1 MLNTPH
7 NTIFSSG
14 EEHEE
19 FIAPGSSLRL
29 WLTGGLFTVVAAVI
43 LARVAWVQTQL
54 PADYLESLTTTTV
67 EDELLPARDGRIL
80 AESVVLAADVEHY
93 AVQIHYRWLQKSA
106 DPNWLKLQIRQRLSR
121 DERQDAELVAQITQ
135 KILDERQTM
144 VQAVAE
150 ATGLLPHELT
160 ARCER
165 IEQRVQKVSDS
176 VNRRLRSHSEEGR
189 AGTDSRDEDNDAW
202 FLLRWASAVRE
213 KLTTAPEREE
223 MPGIVVK
230 EEESWHAVLEHVDVG
245 VAATIGE
252 HPERFPGVR
261 VVASTERTYPE
272 NDLAVHIVGAR
283 TMRSPEEQNGEEQN
297 GEKGSREKSTRDI
310 SVDALRSGRFGVE
323 KSYNQRLTGIPGLRR
338 TVRDRRQR
346 IVSTEIA
353 RRPVSGRDVMLT
365 IDVELQKLAEQLLAE
380 SLGDAERKYLL
391 PAVEG
396 GADADAETLAPPEP
410 EHIPAGGCA
419 IVMEADSGRI
429 VAAASAP
436 DFDLT
441 MFTEG
446 TTAQWNAVNSDT
458 RRPFISRFT
467 GMALPPGST
476 FKIVT
481 AIAGLQTGALS
492 PSESF
497 ECQGFL
503 ADPDEHRC
511 LIYRLHGRGHGP
523 VNLRTAMA
531 QSCNVYFFDAAQRM
545 GIHPLAH
552 WTDLLQFGTAT
563 GIDLPYEKPG
573 TVPAIT
579 GNASAAS
586 NEAAQRRFQREALG
600 LAIGQ
605 SRLTVTPL
613 QMARLMAFVANN
625 GWLVTPHVA
634 SDDGV
639 ARQATELDDSP
650 YRVTRHRIPGVTDET
665 LVAVR
670 EGLLAAVEEPIGTGF
685 RTIRLKDVQIAGKTG
700 TAETSPGKPDHAW
713 FAGYAPAVNPRY
725 VVVVVL
731 EHGGSGSKAAG
742 PLARE
747 LVRALSERGMLSDT
761 NLTRSR

>member
-7 NTIFSSG
+7 NTIFSAG
-14 EEHEE
+14 DEHEE
-19 FIAPGSSLRL
+19 FIAPGNSLRL
-29 WLTGGLFTVVAAVI
+29 WLTGAMFTAAAMII

-67 EDELLPARDGRIL
+67 EEELLPARDGRIL
-80 AESVVLAADVEHY
+80 AESVVLAADVEQY
-93 AVQIHYRWLQKSA
+93 AVQIHYRWLQKTV

-121 DERQDAELVAQITQ
+121 DERKDAELVAQTTQ
-135 KILDERQTM
+135 KILDERQSM
-144 VQAVAE
+144 LQALAVA
-150 ATGLLPHELT
+150 TGILPHELV
-160 ARCER
+160 ARCDR

-176 VNRRLRSHSEEGR
+176 VNRRLHGSLELSP
-189 AGTDSRDEDNDAW
+189 DEDSSEGDEDW

-223 MPGIVVK
+223 TPRIVVK

-245 VAATIGE
+245 VAARIGE

-283 TMRSPEEQNGEEQN
+283 TRRSDEPEKDGKKSA
-297 GEKGSREKSTRDI
+297 EKKPQDLSAE
-310 SVDALRSGRFGVE
+310 VLRFGRFGVE

-346 IVSTEIA
+346 IVSSEIT
-353 RRPVSGRDVMLT
+353 RRPVSGRDVVLT

-380 SLGDAERKYLL
+380 SLGDAERQYLL
-391 PAVEG
+391 PAVDDTAE
-396 GADADAETLAPPEP
+396 ADAENLAPPEP

-446 TTAQWNAVNSDT
+446 TTTQWNAVNSDT
-458 RRPFISRFT
+458 RRPFVSRIT

-481 AIAGLQTGALS
+481 AIAGLQTGALT

-503 ADPDEHRC
+503 TDPEEHRC

-523 VNLRTAMA
+523 VTLRTAMA

-545 GIHPLAH
+545 GMTPLAH
-552 WTDLLQFGTAT
+552 WTDLLQFGTVT
-563 GIDLPYEKPG
+563 GIDLPFEKPG
-573 TVPAIT
+573 TVPKIT
-579 GNASAAS
+579 GHTANAS

-605 SRLTVTPL
+605 SRLTVTPV
-613 QMARLMAFVANN
+613 QMARLMAFVANK
-625 GWLVTPHVA
+625 GWLVTPHVV

-639 ARQATELDDSP
+639 ARQANELDDSP

-665 LVAVR
+665 LAAVR

-713 FAGYAPAVNPRY
+713 FAGYAPAANPRY

>member
-7 NTIFSSG
+7 NTIFAAG
-14 EEHEE
+14 DEHAE

-29 WLTGGLFTVVAAVI
+29 WLTGGLFTAAAAII
-43 LARVAWVQTQL
+43 LIRVAWVQTQL
-54 PADYLESLTTTTV
+54 PGNYLESLTRTTV
-67 EDELLPARDGRIL
+67 EEELLPARDGRIL
-80 AESVVLAADVEHY
+80 AESVVLAADVEQY
-93 AVQIHYRWLQKSA
+93 AVQIHYRWLQRSV
-106 DPNWLKLQIRQRLSR
+106 DPDWLKLQIRQRLSR
-121 DERQDAELVAQITQ
+121 EERKDAELVAQTTQ
-135 KILDERQTM
+135 KIVNERQAM
-144 VQAVAE
+144 LQAVAG
-150 ATGLLPHELT
+150 ATGILQQELT

-165 IEQRVQKVSDS
+165 IEQQVQKVSDS
-176 VNRRLRSHSEEGR
+176 VNRRLHGHSAESFDEE
-189 AGTDSRDEDNDAW
+189 ASEDETW
-202 FLLRWASAVRE
+202 LLLQWASAVRE

-223 MPGIVVK
+223 TPRIVVK
-230 EEESWHAVLEHVDVG
+230 EEESWHAVLEHVDVS
-245 VAATIGE
+245 VAAKIGE
-252 HPERFPGVR
+252 HPEVFPGVR
-261 VVASTERTYPE
+261 VVASTDRTYPE

-283 TMRSPEEQNGEEQN
+283 TKPTAEELTADKRPG
-297 GEKGSREKSTRDI
+297 GKVDRDM
-310 SVDALRSGRFGVE
+310 SADVLRTGRFGVE

-353 RRPVSGRDVMLT
+353 RRPVSGRDVVLT

-380 SLGDAERKYLL
+380 SLGDAERQFLL
-391 PAVEG
+391 PAVDDTAE
-396 GADADAETLAPPEP
+396 ADAENPAPPEP
-410 EHIPAGGCA
+410 EHIPTGGCA

-458 RRPFISRFT
+458 RRPFVSRIT

-481 AIAGLQTGALS
+481 AIAGLQTGALT

-497 ECQGFL
+497 ECHGFL
-503 ADPDEHRC
+503 TDPDEHRC

-523 VNLRTAMA
+523 VTLRTAMA

-545 GIHPLAH
+545 GITPLAH
-552 WTDLLQFGTAT
+552 WTDLLQFGTTT
-563 GIDLPYEKPG
+563 GIDLPFEKPG
-573 TVPAIT
+573 TVPGIT
-579 GNASAAS
+579 GNASSAS
-586 NEAAQRRFQREALG
+586 SEAAQRRFRREALG
-600 LAIGQ
+600 LSIGQ
-605 SRLTVTPL
+605 SRLTVTPV

-625 GWLVTPHVA
+625 GWLVTPHVV

-650 YRVTRHRIPGVTDET
+650 YRVTRHRIPGVTDDT
-665 LVAVR
+665 LAAVR

-713 FAGYAPAVNPRY
+713 FAGYAPAANPRY